1 MKIEFMHCAI
11 AEARKA
17 LENSEVP
24 VGAIV
29 VRNSQVIGRGYNQR
43 EKHNDPTAHAE
54 ILAIR
59 QAASYLGSWRLTD
72 CEIYVTLEP
81 CPMCA
86 GAIVNSRIQTIVYG
100 AYDLKSGAVN
110 SLYNILSDKRL
121 NHQVEIYSGICEEL
135 CQALLKEFFDQLRN

>member
-59 QAASYLGSWRLTD
+59 QAASYLGSWRLTG

-121 NHQVEIYSGICEEL
+121 NHQVEIYSGICEEQ